1 MCFYKRGAN
10 PVPAYA
16 AGMTLPPG
24 PSEPAAVQTIEWVA
38 RPTDLLRRSAAQFG
52 EPFTLRTLW
61 ADAPMVLVSDPETVK
76 RVYAAP
82 PEALRGGA
90 SSTVLEPF
98 AGPSSILLTSGAA
111 HMRQRK
117 LMLPPFHGER
127 MEAHRATVAALAE
140 AELDRWEPGR
150 PLRTLPRMQDLT
162 LDVILRVVLGAP
174 DPPLRAAIRAALDM
188 TTSLPRLIALSLA
201 PRGTP
206 PWRGFEHAVARV
218 DALLRAAIRARGPA
232 AARAGAD
239 DLVDAS
245 QPSAA
250 VGDPVTGSLPP
261 GVAAGPAVGDPRAGP
276 PAVIDDL
283 IAAGSTEDELR
294 DQVVTLLAAGH
305 ETTAGSLAW
314 ALERLARHPRVVA
327 QLRDGGDAYLD
338 ATVKEVLR
346 IRPVL
351 SITPRK
357 VVEPFAVGDWTLP
370 PGVHVTPCLYL
381 AHRRPELWPDPT
393 AFRPERFLDGAPAPY
408 SWLPFGGGVRRCVGA
423 AFATM
428 ELHEVLRAVVR
439 RFDLRPDRPDGER
452 MRRRGVTLAP
462 SRGGRVVPLASG
474 EKR

>member
-1 MCFYKRGAN
+1 M
-10 PVPAYA
+10 
-16 AGMTLPPG
+16 LPPG
-24 PSEPAAVQTIEWVA
+24 PAAPAAVQTIEWIA
-38 RPTDLLRRSAAQFG
+38 RPTDLLRRSAARYG

-61 ADAPMVLVSDPETVK
+61 ADAPMVLVSDPATVK

-82 PEALRGGA
+82 PDVLLGGA

-98 AGPSSILLTSGAA
+98 AGPSSILLTSGEE

-117 LMLPPFHGER
+117 LMLPPFHGAR
-127 MEAHRATVAALAE
+127 MEAHRATVAALAD

-150 PLRTLPRMQDLT
+150 PLRTLPRMQELT

-174 DPPLRAAIRAALDM
+174 DPRLRAAIRAALDM

-201 PRGTP
+201 PRGSAVWLP
-206 PWRGFEHAVARV
+206 FERAVARV
-218 DALLRAAIRARGPA
+218 DALLRETIRARSG
-232 AARAGAD
+232 G
-239 DLVDAS
+239 
-245 QPSAA
+245 
-250 VGDPVTGSLPP
+250 G
-261 GVAAGPAVGDPRAGP
+261 
-276 PAVIDDL
+276 AVIDEL

-314 ALERLARHPRVVA
+314 ALERLARHPHVA
-327 QLRDGGDAYLD
+327 ERLRDGDDAYLD
-338 ATVKEVLR
+338 ATGKEVLR
-346 IRPVL
+346 LRPVL

-357 VVEPFAVGDWTLP
+357 VVEPFAVGEWTLP

-381 AHRRPELWPDPT
+381 AHRRPELWPEPT

-408 SWLPFGGGVRRCVGA
+408 SWLPFGGGVRRCAGA

-428 ELHEVLRAVVR
+428 ELHEVLRAVVC
-439 RFDLRPDRPDGER
+439 RFDLRPDRPAGER

-474 EKR
+474 AAR

>member
-1 MCFYKRGAN
+1 
-10 PVPAYA
+10 V
-16 AGMTLPPG
+16 LPPG
-24 PSEPAAVQTIEWVA
+24 PSSPAAAQTIEWIA
-38 RPTDLLRRSAAQFG
+38 RPTDLMRRSGARYG

-82 PEALRGGA
+82 EDVLRGGA

-98 AGPSSILLTSGAA
+98 AGSSSILLTGGDA

-117 LMLPPFHGER
+117 LMLPPFHGKR
-127 MEAHRATVAALAE
+127 MEEHRATVAALAE
-140 AELDRWEPGR
+140 AEVARWTPGSA
-150 PLRTLPRMQDLT
+150 LKTLPRMQDLT

-174 DPPLRAAIRAALDM
+174 DPRLRAEIRSTLDM
-188 TTSLPRLIALSLA
+188 TTSLRRLITLSLA

-206 PWRGFEHAVARV
+206 PWRPFMRAVARV
-218 DALLRAAIRARGPA
+218 DELLRAEIRAA
-232 AARAGAD
+232 AA
-239 DLVDAS
+239 
-245 QPSAA
+245 QP
-250 VGDPVTGSLPP
+250 TGS
-261 GVAAGPAVGDPRAGP
+261 
-276 PAVIDDL
+276 VIDEL
-283 IAAGSTEDELR
+283 VATGVSEDELR

-314 ALERLARHPRVVA
+314 ACERLARHPHVLHR
-327 QLRDGGDAYLD
+327 LREDGEAYLD

-346 IRPVL
+346 TRPVL

-357 VVEPFAVGDWTLP
+357 VVGTFDVGGYALP
-370 PGVHVTPCLYL
+370 AGTHVTPCLYL

-428 ELHEVLRAVVR
+428 EMHEVLRAVSR
-439 RFDLRPDRPDGER
+439 RFDLRPDHPDGER
-452 MRRRGVTLAP
+452 MRRRGVTLTP
-462 SRGGRVVPLASG
+462 SRGGRVVPLPSG
-474 EKR
+474 STP